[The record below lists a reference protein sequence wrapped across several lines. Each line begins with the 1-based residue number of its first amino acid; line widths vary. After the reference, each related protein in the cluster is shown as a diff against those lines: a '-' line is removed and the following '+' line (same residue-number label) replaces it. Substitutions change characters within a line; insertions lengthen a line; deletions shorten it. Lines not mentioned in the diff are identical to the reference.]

1 MKMTP
6 RDRVLLGVLVVLLA
20 CGGFYKFLLT
30 PERHRANA
38 LQTKITAAQASLAK
52 AQQRELTGHAAE
64 IALGKDKSDWTA
76 AQRAVPN
83 NANIP
88 ALLKL
93 LARSANA
100 ANVTMQSIALSG
112 SSTSSAALTTTA
124 ATGAAGP
131 VSVPVSLTFSGGYQ
145 ALNRLVNRLDTLVT
159 ISHRHLRASGPLVG
173 ISAVTVTPQQSSSG
187 SGSKSALSV
196 ALTAT
201 IYQRSASSAAGT
213 TEATG

>member
-20 CGGFYKFLLT
+20 CGGFYKFLLM
-30 PERHRANA
+30 PERHRADA
-38 LQTKITAAQASLAK
+38 LQTKISAAQASLAK

-64 IALGKDKSDWTA
+64 IAVSKDRSDWTA

-83 NANIP
+83 NADIP

-93 LARSANA
+93 LARSASA
-100 ANVTMQSIALSG
+100 ANVTMQSVTLSG
-112 SSTSSAALTTTA
+112 SSASSAAPTATASSAPGLT
-124 ATGAAGP
+124 
-131 VSVPVSLTFSGGYQ
+131 SIPVSLTFSGGYQ
-145 ALNRLVNRLDTLVT
+145 ALNRLVARLDTLVT
-159 ISHRHLRASGPLVG
+159 ISHRHIRTSGPLVG
-173 ISAVTVTPQQSSSG
+173 IGAVNVTPSPTGSS
-187 SGSKSALSV
+187 LTV

-201 IYQRSASSAAGT
+201 IYQSSAGSSAAGS